1 MTAEHPGTNCIPPF
15 FLGIAEGA
23 LCVAL
28 CLGASDAVAFILG
41 DASMHPGTSC
51 FLHDEAISK
60 AALLGAVSEAGGGA
74 VGSRDSGTIVVFV

>member
-1 MTAEHPGTNCIPPF
+1 MFRTLF
-15 FLGIAEGA
+15 
-23 LCVAL
+23 
-28 CLGASDAVAFILG
+28 GASDAVAFILG

-74 VGSRDSGTIVVFV
+74 GIASTTASTTTSIDSVFAEE